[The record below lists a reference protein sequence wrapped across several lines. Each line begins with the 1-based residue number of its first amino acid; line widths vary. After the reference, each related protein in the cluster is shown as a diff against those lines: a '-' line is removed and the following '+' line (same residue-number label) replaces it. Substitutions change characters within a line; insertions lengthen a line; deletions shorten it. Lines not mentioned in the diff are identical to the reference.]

1 MSDKKY
7 EFDLTGR
14 QVEMITALIEREFE
28 LVTDMNETPSNWEE
42 LMYLA
47 SYLNFKLGFWK
58 GREELVKV
66 KDE

>member
-7 EFDLTGR
+7 EFDLTAR
-14 QVEMITALIEREFE
+14 QVEMINTLIEREFE
-28 LVTDMNETPSNWEE
+28 LAIDMNETPSNWDE
-42 LMYLA
+42 LMSLT

-66 KDE
+66 EK